1 MTRKSCLFADAFQL
15 AYVSRDIEC
24 GVATLSRDFQ
34 VTGFRIH
41 DVTVRCAQS
50 PGTCT
55 LRVAV
60 AWRAERQIE
69 LIQPVAGSTA
79 IYERF
84 LPAHPAAV
92 AFHHLGIRVTGSLDE
107 WSRARSS
114 WLARGIHIAFEGGL
128 DDSLRFAYLDT
139 AGTLG
144 HYIEYL
150 WLAKPFLS
158 PARP

>member
-1 MTRKSCLFADAFQL
+1 MTRKSGLFADAFQF

-24 GVATLSRDFQ
+24 GVATLTRDFQ

-41 DVTVRCAQS
+41 DVTVTCAQS

-60 AWRAERQIE
+60 AWRAERQLE

-79 IYERF
+79 IYEPF
-84 LPAHPAAV
+84 LPARREAV
-92 AFHHLGIRVTGSLDE
+92 AFHHLGIRVPGSLDD
-107 WSRARSS
+107 WSQARSS
-114 WLARGIHIAFEGGL
+114 WLARGVHIALEGGL

-139 AGTLG
+139 VGTLG

-158 PARP
+158 